1 MAEEDFSSVP
11 SSMRKPRAGG
21 KIEEEREAEV
31 NIAEPPVPRPSMQMP
46 KVPEMPKL
54 GMEMPKFSLGAG
66 GGIGLPLIAVAL
78 VALLSL
84 YMAWSAGNQVGMM
97 KAETKLLAQDLK
109 AFKDRDVSIRAPVDG
124 VVTVRK
130 DVPLAGVFPLGL
142 TATGTI
148 ILPVKATLVGRSTT
162 GSVFEIPIEQN
173 VTVDFEAPLDFSK
186 TGANENIVIDEEIP
200 LGNEAIIKVNAG
212 EVWGPDLDAAIGR
225 LETISK

>member
-21 KIEEEREAEV
+21 KIEEEREEEV
-31 NIAEPPVPRPSMQMP
+31 NIAEPSAPKPPMQMP
-46 KVPEMPKL
+46 KVPEMPKIS
-54 GMEMPKFSLGAG
+54 MEMPKFSLGAG
-66 GGIGLPLIAVAL
+66 GGIGLPLIIVAL

-84 YMAWSAGNQVGMM
+84 YMAWSAGNEVG
-97 KAETKLLAQDLK
+97 KIKSEASLLAQDLK
-109 AFKDRDVSIRAPVDG
+109 AFKDRDASIRAPVDG
-124 VVTVRK
+124 KITVRK
-130 DVPLAGVFPLGL
+130 DVPLAGVFPPGL

-148 ILPVKATLVGRSTT
+148 VLPIKATLVGRSTT
-162 GSVFEIPIEQN
+162 GSIFEIPIEQN

-186 TGANENIVIDEEIP
+186 TGENENIAINEEIP
-200 LGNEAIIKVNAG
+200 LGNEAIIKVTAG